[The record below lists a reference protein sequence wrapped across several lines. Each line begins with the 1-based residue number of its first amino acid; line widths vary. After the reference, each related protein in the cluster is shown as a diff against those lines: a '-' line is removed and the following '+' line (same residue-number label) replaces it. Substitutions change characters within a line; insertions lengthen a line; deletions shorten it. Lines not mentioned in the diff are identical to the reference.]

1 MDADEKTICDFLKTW
16 PGQYV
21 SGREIC
27 RRAGGKWRFRE
38 NEKWAI
44 PVLQRLLEKDEIE
57 ADPAGHFRLI
67 KKHLRKG
74 KKKWWASP
82 QIKKILQQSGKQ
94 FEGVVDIDQDIEPE
108 EK

>member
-1 MDADEKTICDFLKTW
+1 MLDADEKMICDFLKTY

-38 NEKWAI
+38 DEKWAL
-44 PVLQRLLEKDEIE
+44 PVLQRLLEKNELE
-57 ADPAGHFRLI
+57 ADPMGHFRWI
-67 KKHLRKG
+67 KKHDRKS

-82 QIKKILQQSGKQ
+82 QIKKILQQSGRQ
-94 FEGVVDIDQDIEPE
+94 FEGVIDVEKDVDD